1 MSGTHL
7 LAHWSRTQS
16 CVALSSGEAE
26 LNAMLKAACEGLNLK
41 YLHDEIGEE
50 RMLHLRGDSS
60 ASHGTLQ
67 RLGSGRVKH
76 LQTRQLWLQ
85 EKVYNGEVSI
95 EKIGRA
101 VNWADSLTHAWVA
114 GDMGHF
120 NSMGIKSV
128 GSTTPERVSSVISTK
143 IVPNLYQYPT
153 AEAAPQRSQE
163 FLQPNTT
170 NHQPNHTRLHYPN
183 TVQWAAIHH

>member
-85 EKVYNGEVSI
+85 ERVYNGEVSI
-95 EKIGRA
+95 EKIDRA

-120 NSMGIKSV
+120 GSMGIKSV
-128 GSTTPERVSSVISTK
+128 EATVAEKVSS
-143 IVPNLYQYPT
+143 IV
-153 AEAAPQRSQE
+153 AARVFPS
-163 FLQPNTT
+163 LN
-170 NHQPNHTRLHYPN
+170 
-183 TVQWAAIHH
+183 

>member
-41 YLHDEIGEE
+41 YLLDEIGEE
-50 RMLHLRGDSS
+50 RMLHLMGDSS

-76 LQTRQLWLQ
+76 LQTHQLWLQ
-85 EKVYNGEVSI
+85 EKVYNGEVSSENI
-95 EKIGRA
+95 HRA
-101 VNWADSLTHAWVA
+101 INWADSLTHAWVA
-114 GDMGHF
+114 NDMGHF
-120 NSMGIKSV
+120 GSMGIRSV
-128 GSTTPERVSSVISTK
+128 DSTVAGKGVQCYCRNEISNPFPHPCRTS
-143 IVPNLYQYPT
+143 
-153 AEAAPQRSQE
+153 AG
-163 FLQPNTT
+163 
-170 NHQPNHTRLHYPN
+170 
-183 TVQWAAIHH
+183 